1 MPAFERLRKSA
12 PSWEELKKNLLRKVT
27 KMTRTVIKI
36 GGMACGMCEAHINDA
51 IRQNFDIKKTESS
64 HTKGETVVVSG
75 EPLDEAA
82 LRRVIENTGYEVK
95 SIESGA
101 MPEKKGFFSKL
112 FG

>member
-1 MPAFERLRKSA
+1 
-12 PSWEELKKNLLRKVT
+12 
-27 KMTRTVIKI
+27 
-36 GGMACGMCEAHINDA
+36 MACGMCEAHINDA